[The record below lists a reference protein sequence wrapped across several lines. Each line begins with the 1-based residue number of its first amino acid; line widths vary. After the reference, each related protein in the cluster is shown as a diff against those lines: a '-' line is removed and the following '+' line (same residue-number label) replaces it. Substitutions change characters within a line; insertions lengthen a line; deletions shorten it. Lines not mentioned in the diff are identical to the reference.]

1 MNEYDRSDREL
12 SADVSEAERQK
23 AIRQLLSELEK
34 GEKSAE
40 ERGWLTEEE
49 AERQLA
55 LL

>member
-1 MNEYDRSDREL
+1 MMNDQPFQKL
-12 SADVSEAERQK
+12 SSDVSEAERQR
-23 AIRQLLSELEK
+23 AIQQLLSELEK

-40 ERGWLTEEE
+40 EHGWLTEEE